1 MTQTQVIA
9 GGLVVIGL
17 LWCVSLVLVKR
28 WVEKVSSLVDAAPLI
43 YQALERQAT
52 FVARAEYE
60 RHLAESDEAIDAV
73 ERKVSD
79 LAAQLRGIHTSQL
92 EQYRWEAAQ
101 AGARKRVEELDERL
115 RRLEEVEPSKR
126 ERT

>member
-9 GGLVVIGL
+9 GALVIIGL
-17 LWCVSLVLVKR
+17 LWAVSLLLVKR
-28 WVEKVSSLVDAAPLI
+28 WFDKVSALVDAAPLI
-43 YQALERQAT
+43 YQAIERQAT
-52 FVARAEYE
+52 FVARAEYD
-60 RHLAESDEAIDAV
+60 RHVAATAAAMDEV

-79 LAAQLRGIHTSQL
+79 LAAQLSSMHASQL

-101 AGARKRVEELDERL
+101 AGARDRVRALDERL
-115 RRLEEVEPSKR
+115 RKLEDVEPSKK